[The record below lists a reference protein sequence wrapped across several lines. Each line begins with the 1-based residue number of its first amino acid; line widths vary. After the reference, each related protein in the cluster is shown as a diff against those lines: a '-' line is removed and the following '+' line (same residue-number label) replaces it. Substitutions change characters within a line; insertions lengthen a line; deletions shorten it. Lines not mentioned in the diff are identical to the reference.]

1 MRRCPITI
9 AVLLHAASASI
20 AAGGPSDAMEPVNTV
35 VESGQD
41 IGPCETGGA
50 LSYPAVPRKGLP
62 YFLLQADRG
71 LAARHLSL
79 THDKA
84 PWLRRLDGPAGTN
97 RLFTAA
103 NGESAIVFW
112 SCKARDCGA
121 HTAYGAYEP
130 RSGRYLLQVR
140 QQGAT
145 TTLGD
150 TTALLGSAIACAQA
164 MDERMRD
171 SAAEAL
177 KRAGGR

>member
-1 MRRCPITI
+1 MRRYPITI
-9 AVLLHAASASI
+9 AVLLHAASACI
-20 AAGGPSDAMEPVNTV
+20 AAGGPSDAMEPINNV

-41 IGPCETGGA
+41 IGPCEAGGA
-50 LSYPAVPRKGLP
+50 LSYPTAPRKGLP
-62 YFLLQADRG
+62 YFLLQADRA

-79 THDKA
+79 TQDQA

-103 NGESAIVFW
+103 NGESAIVFR

-121 HTAYGAYEP
+121 HTVYGAYQP

-150 TTALLGSAIACAQA
+150 STALLGSAITCAQA
-164 MDERMRD
+164 IDARMRD

>member
-84 PWLRRLDGPAGTN
+84 PWLRRIDGPAGTN

-103 NGESAIVFW
+103 NGESALVFW
-112 SCKARDCGA
+112 SCKARDCGT
-121 HTAYGAYEP
+121 HTAYGAYES

-150 TTALLGSAIACAQA
+150 TTALLGSAITCAQA
-164 MDERMRD
+164 IDERMRD